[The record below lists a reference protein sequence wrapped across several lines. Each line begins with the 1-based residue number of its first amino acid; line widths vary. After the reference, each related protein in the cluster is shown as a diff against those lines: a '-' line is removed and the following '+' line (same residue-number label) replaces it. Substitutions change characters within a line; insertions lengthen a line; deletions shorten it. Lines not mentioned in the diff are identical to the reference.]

1 MARRGRP
8 PYAGSWDLP
17 GGFLEAGEVP
27 EAGLRRELR
36 EELGVRARPVRLIG
50 FATDR
55 YGPRG
60 FPVLTTVYRVALGR
74 GDVRPG
80 DDVSEVRWFPRR
92 TVPFGAVAFP
102 SMRRLCAATSR
113 VRLLSGVGDPP
124 EAGDPSQGQV
134 TRGSGV

>member
-1 MARRGRP
+1 M
-8 PYAGSWDLP
+8 
-17 GGFLEAGEVP
+17 P

-60 FPVLTTVYRVALGR
+60 FPVLTAVYRVALGR

-80 DDVSEVRWFPRR
+80 DDVGGPLVPAPRGP
-92 TVPFGAVAFP
+92 VQG
-102 SMRRLCAATSR
+102 RRVSVDAPAPAPLPQESVSCQGS
-113 VRLLSGVGDPP
+113 VDPP
-124 EAGDPSQGQV
+124 EAGDRSQGQV